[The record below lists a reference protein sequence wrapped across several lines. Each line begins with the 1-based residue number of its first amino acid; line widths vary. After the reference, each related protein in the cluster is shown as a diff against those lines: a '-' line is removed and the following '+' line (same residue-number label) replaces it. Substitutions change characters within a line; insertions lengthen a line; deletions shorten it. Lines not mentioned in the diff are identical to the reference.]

1 MHGSII
7 FKYKGHLTHICLLFV
22 LLFCM
27 KLTKKMRGNTIMDTK
42 IILQAVY
49 YLSTKLG
56 TIDKLHAIKYFY
68 FADKYHLMKYSR
80 MITNDTYYAMKMGPV
95 ASNVKTF

>member
-1 MHGSII
+1 
-7 FKYKGHLTHICLLFV
+7 
-22 LLFCM
+22 
-27 KLTKKMRGNTIMDTK
+27 MRGNTIMDTK

-95 ASNVKTF
+95 ASNVKNILSNDDFDNPEEEQLFSLYIGFGDSKSGF

>member
-1 MHGSII
+1 
-7 FKYKGHLTHICLLFV
+7 
-22 LLFCM
+22 
-27 KLTKKMRGNTIMDTK
+27 MDTK

-95 ASNVKTF
+95 ASNVKNILSNDDFDNPEEEQLFSLYIGFGDSKSGF